1 MNVFWY
7 PVILPMLNWLRPK
20 TIVEVGALRGDNT
33 IRLLRYCV
41 AAQARLFCIDP
52 APAFDVAAFGTM
64 FRGHFRMMQSL
75 SLHVLYLIR
84 DSDFVLLDG
93 DHNWYTVYHEL
104 KTIERSAARRGAF
117 PAVLLHDI
125 EWPYG
130 RRDMYYFPETIPA
143 AFRHPY
149 DWKGVVPGQSELAAE
164 GGFNAGLAHAV
175 HEGGPRNGVLTA
187 VEDFLKETSFDLLFY
202 RVVPHHG
209 LGILVPNLPG
219 YEPALRKIL
228 AASGLEFRR
237 G

>member
-1 MNVFWY
+1 MNIFWN
-7 PVILPMLNWLRPK
+7 PVILPMLSWLRPRK
-20 TIVEVGALRGDNT
+20 IVEVGALHGENT
-33 IRLLRYCV
+33 VHLLRYCT
-41 AAQARLFCIDP
+41 AAHAKLVCIDP
-52 APAFDVAAFGTM
+52 APAFDVASFSTM
-64 FRGHFRMMQSL
+64 YRGYFHMMQNYSL
-75 SLHVLYLIR
+75 QVLHLIG
-84 DSDFVLLDG
+84 DYDFVLLDG

-104 KTIERSAARRGAF
+104 KSIERSAAPRGVF

-130 RRDMYYFPETIPA
+130 RRDMYYFPETIPEE
-143 AFRHPY
+143 FRHPY
-149 DWKGVVPGQSELAAE
+149 ERKGVVPGQSELAE
-164 GGFNAGLAHAV
+164 GGANDGTAHAV

-209 LGILVPNLPG
+209 LGILVPNRTG
-219 YEPALRKIL
+219 YEQALQKIL